1 MAGIAAI
8 PNSGKPKA
16 LIYTPVGRDAWVA
29 RSLVDEAGFVSI
41 AATDLPMFASSL
53 SDDVALGVLTE
64 EAVRSSDLKPIA
76 AWVSAQPSW
85 SDLPFIVL
93 TTRGGGPERNPAAAR
108 LSEVLGN
115 VTFLERPFHATS
127 FISVARTALKGRL
140 RQYEARVRLE
150 ALGEGERRLQTAL
163 AAGRLGA
170 WELELS
176 SMALSASATCKAI
189 FGRRPDD
196 DVTRDDLIASIHPE
210 DRDLVLARLRQ
221 TIDTGR
227 DYSIEH
233 RTIWPDGSL
242 HWTEVH
248 AQLYSDRYGSA
259 RKLVGVCSDTTVRKT
274 IEENLRR
281 LNENL
286 EERVR
291 ERTKEVN
298 AAHQTLLEEV
308 AQRERAEEQLRQSQK
323 MEAIGQLTGGVA
335 HDFNNLLMVVLGNL
349 ELLGKHVAG
358 DAEATRLVDGA
369 IQGARRGAALTQ
381 RLLAFARQQD
391 LQVKPVDLTELVSG
405 MKDLLRRSVGSSI
418 SIETILPATLP
429 PALVDANQLELAL
442 LNLAVNARD
451 AMPDG
456 GTLSISLREEQVAG
470 DDGVLGKG
478 AYLVLAVADS
488 GTGMDAE
495 TLKKAVDP
503 FFSTKELGKGTGLG
517 LSMIHGLAVQLNGA
531 LRLKSEFGIGT
542 TAELWLPA
550 TERRPERAI
559 EAELPVPQ
567 AASRL
572 KILLVDDDALIAMS
586 SVDMLED
593 LGHEVVEANSGAQAL
608 ELISSGQHF
617 DLVITD
623 YSMPGMTGA
632 QLAQAARDIYPALP
646 IVLATGYADLPAGTD
661 IDLPRL
667 AKPYDQAQLA
677 KEIAKA
683 MASETAP
690 LLRSGVDAGG
700 SKPRLSKAND
710 VSDEIGDGAC
720 VV

>member
-1 MAGIAAI
+1 M
-8 PNSGKPKA
+8 
-16 LIYTPVGRDAWVA
+16 
-29 RSLVDEAGFVSI
+29 
-41 AATDLPMFASSL
+41 
-53 SDDVALGVLTE
+53 
-64 EAVRSSDLKPIA
+64 
-76 AWVSAQPSW
+76 
-85 SDLPFIVL
+85 
-93 TTRGGGPERNPAAAR
+93 
-108 LSEVLGN
+108 
-115 VTFLERPFHATS
+115 
-127 FISVARTALKGRL
+127 
-140 RQYEARVRLE
+140 
-150 ALGEGERRLQTAL
+150 
-163 AAGRLGA
+163 
-170 WELELS
+170 
-176 SMALSASATCKAI
+176 
-189 FGRRPDD
+189 
-196 DVTRDDLIASIHPE
+196 
-210 DRDLVLARLRQ
+210 
-221 TIDTGR
+221 
-227 DYSIEH
+227 
-233 RTIWPDGSL
+233 
-242 HWTEVH
+242 
-248 AQLYSDRYGSA
+248 
-259 RKLVGVCSDTTVRKT
+259 
-274 IEENLRR
+274 
-281 LNENL
+281 
-286 EERVR
+286 R
-291 ERTKEVN
+291 ERTREVN

-349 ELLGKHVAG
+349 ELLGKHAAG
-358 DAEATRLVDGA
+358 DAKATRLIDGA
-369 IQGARRGAALTQ
+369 LQGARRGAALTQ

-391 LQVKPVDLTELVSG
+391 LQVKPVDLAELVSG

-418 SIETILPATLP
+418 SIETMLPTTLP

-456 GTLSISLREEQVAG
+456 GTLSISLRQEQVGGNNG
-470 DDGVLGKG
+470 DLGEG
-478 AYLVLAVADS
+478 TYLVLAVADS
-488 GTGMDAE
+488 GTGMDTE

-503 FFSTKELGKGTGLG
+503 FFSTKEIGKGTGLG

-531 LRLKSEFGIGT
+531 LLLTSELGVGT

-550 TERRPERAI
+550 TERRPERPA
-559 EAELPVPQ
+559 EAELPVAQ

-593 LGHEVVEANSGAQAL
+593 LGHEVIEANSGLQAL

-617 DLVITD
+617 DLIITD

-632 QLAQAARDIYPALP
+632 QLAQAARDIHPAVP

-667 AKPYDQAQLA
+667 GKPYNQAQLA

-683 MASETAP
+683 MAGETAP
-690 LLRSGVDAGG
+690 TLRSGSDAAVLE
-700 SKPRLSKAND
+700 PRLSKADD

>member
-8 PNSGKPKA
+8 LNSGKPKA
-16 LIYTPVGRDAWVA
+16 LIYTPAGRDAWVA
-29 RSLVDEAGFVSI
+29 RSLVDEAGLASI
-41 AATDLPMFASSL
+41 AASDLSMFASSL
-53 SDDVALGVLTE
+53 SDDIALGVLTE

-140 RQYEARVRLE
+140 RQYEAQARLE

-189 FGRRPDD
+189 FGRKPDD
-196 DVTRDDLIASIHPE
+196 DVTRDDLIESIHPD

-281 LNENL
+281 LNETL

-358 DAEATRLVDGA
+358 DAKATRLVDGA

-391 LQVKPVDLTELVSG
+391 LQVKPVDLAELVSG
-405 MKDLLRRSVGSSI
+405 MNDLLRRSVGSSI

-470 DDGVLGKG
+470 NEALGKG

-488 GTGMDAE
+488 GTGMDTE

-531 LRLKSEFGIGT
+531 LRLTSELGVGT
-542 TAELWLPA
+542 IAELWLPA
-550 TERRPERAI
+550 TERRPEQPA

-632 QLAQAARDIYPALP
+632 QLAQAARDIHPGLP
-646 IVLATGYADLPAGTD
+646 MVLATGYADLPAGTD

-683 MASETAP
+683 MASEKVP
-690 LLRSGVDAGG
+690 LLRSGGDAGG
-700 SKPRLSKAND
+700 SKPRLSKADD

>member
-1 MAGIAAI
+1 M
-8 PNSGKPKA
+8 
-16 LIYTPVGRDAWVA
+16 IYAPAGRDAQVA
-29 RSLVDEAGFVSI
+29 ASLIDEAGLSSTAVG
-41 AATDLPMFASSL
+41 DLKLFASSL
-53 SDDVALGVLTE
+53 GDEIAVGVLTE
-64 EAVRSSDLKPIA
+64 EAVRGGDLKPIA

-93 TTRGGGPERNPAAAR
+93 TQRGGGPERNPAAAR
-108 LSEVLGN
+108 LSEVLAN

-127 FISVARTALKGRL
+127 FISIARTALNGRL
-140 RQYEARVRLE
+140 RQYEARARLE
-150 ALGEGERRLQTAL
+150 ALSEGERRLQTAL

-176 SMALSASATCKAI
+176 SMLLSTSATCKAI
-189 FGRRPDD
+189 FGRGVDD
-196 DVTRDDLIASIHPE
+196 DVTRDELIASIHPD
-210 DRDLVLARLRQ
+210 DRDLVLASLRR

-227 DYSIEH
+227 DYSMEH
-233 RTIWPDGSL
+233 RTVWPDGSL

-248 AQLYSDRYGSA
+248 AQLYADRYGSG
-259 RKLVGVCSDTTVRKT
+259 RKLVGVCSDTTARKAV
-274 IEENLRR
+274 EENLRR

-291 ERTKEVN
+291 ERTGEVN
-298 AAHQTLLEEV
+298 AAHQTLIEEV

-349 ELLGKHVAG
+349 ELLGKYLAG
-358 DAEATRLVDGA
+358 DAKATRLVDGA
-369 IQGARRGAALTQ
+369 VQGARRGAALTQ

-391 LQVKPVDLTELVSG
+391 LQVKPVDLAELVSG
-405 MKDLLRRSVGSSI
+405 MNDLLRRSVGSSV
-418 SIETILPATLP
+418 SIEAILPATLP

-442 LNLAVNARD
+442 LNLVVNARD

-456 GTLSISLREEQVAG
+456 GTLSISLREEKVVG
-470 DDGVLGKG
+470 DKGDLGEG
-478 AYLVLAVADS
+478 AYLVLAVTDS

-531 LRLKSEFGIGT
+531 LLLTSEPGVGT

-550 TERRPERAI
+550 TEQRPEHP
-559 EAELPVPQ
+559 AETGLPVPQ

-593 LGHEVVEANSGAQAL
+593 LGHQVAEANSGLQAL
-608 ELISSGQHF
+608 ELIRSGQHF
-617 DLVITD
+617 DMMITD

-632 QLAQAARDIYPALP
+632 QLAQAVRAIHPALP
-646 IVLATGYADLPAGTD
+646 IVLATGYADLPAGAD

-667 AKPYDQAQLA
+667 GKPYNQAQLA
-677 KEIAKA
+677 KEITKV
-683 MASETAP
+683 MAGERAP
-690 LLRSGVDAGG
+690 IPRSGSGA
-700 SKPRLSKAND
+700 SASRSRLSKSD
-710 VSDEIGDGAC
+710 DRCDEIGDGAC

>member
-8 PNSGKPKA
+8 PNSVKPKA
-16 LIYTPVGRDAWVA
+16 LIYTPAGRDAQVA
-29 RSLVDEAGFVSI
+29 VSLIDEAGLSSI
-41 AATDLPMFASSL
+41 AAADLNVFASL
-53 SDDVALGVLTE
+53 LNDEIALGVLTE
-64 EAVRSSDLKPIA
+64 EAVRWSDLKPIA

-127 FISVARTALKGRL
+127 FISIARTALKGRL
-140 RQYEARVRLE
+140 RQYEAQAQLE

-176 SMALSASATCKAI
+176 SMALSASATCKAV
-189 FGRRPDD
+189 FGRKPDD
-196 DVTRDDLIASIHPE
+196 DVTHDDLIASIHPE
-210 DRDLVLARLRQ
+210 DRDLVLARLRE

-233 RTIWPDGSL
+233 RTIWPDGSP

-358 DAEATRLVDGA
+358 DAKATRLVEGA
-369 IQGARRGAALTQ
+369 VQGARRGAALTQ

-391 LQVKPVDLTELVSG
+391 LQVKPVDLAELVSG
-405 MKDLLRRSVGSSI
+405 MNDLLRRSVGSSI
-418 SIETILPATLP
+418 SIETNLPTSLP

-456 GTLSISLREEQVAG
+456 GTLSISLREENVAG
-470 DDGVLGKG
+470 DKGDLGEG
-478 AYLVLAVADS
+478 PYLVLAVADC

-531 LRLKSEFGIGT
+531 LRLTSELGVGT

-550 TERRPERAI
+550 TAWRTEVP
-559 EAELPVPQ
+559 AESEVVVEQ
-567 AASRL
+567 AASKL

-593 LGHEVVEANSGAQAL
+593 LGHEVVEANSGSQAL
-608 ELISSGQHF
+608 ELIRSGQHF

-632 QLAQAARDIYPALP
+632 QLAQAARDIRPALP
-646 IVLATGYADLPAGTD
+646 IVLATGYADLPSGTD

-667 AKPYDQAQLA
+667 GKPYNQAQLA
-677 KEIAKA
+677 KEITKA
-683 MASETAP
+683 MAGEMAPVLISGSDIRGPGPTAP
-690 LLRSGVDAGG
+690 LAFSNVQRTL
-700 SKPRLSKAND
+700 
-710 VSDEIGDGAC
+710 
-720 VV
+720 

>member
-1 MAGIAAI
+1 M
-8 PNSGKPKA
+8 
-16 LIYTPVGRDAWVA
+16 T
-29 RSLVDEAGFVSI
+29 SI
-41 AATDLPMFASSL
+41 AAADLSMFASSL
-53 SDDVALGVLTE
+53 SEDIALGVLTE

-93 TTRGGGPERNPAAAR
+93 TIRGGGPERNPAAAR

-140 RQYEARVRLE
+140 RQYEARARLE

-176 SMALSASATCKAI
+176 SMALSASATCKAV
-189 FGRRPDD
+189 FGRGADD
-196 DVTRDDLIASIHPE
+196 DVTRDDLIASIHPD
-210 DRDLVLARLRQ
+210 DRDGVLASLRR
-221 TIDTGR
+221 TIDTGH

-248 AQLYSDRYGSA
+248 AQLYTDRYGSA
-259 RKLVGVCSDTTVRKT
+259 RKLVGVCSDTTARKT

-291 ERTKEVN
+291 ERTREVN

-358 DAEATRLVDGA
+358 DVKAMRLIDGA
-369 IQGARRGAALTQ
+369 LQGARRGAALTQ

-391 LQVKPVDLTELVSG
+391 LQVKPVDLAELVSG
-405 MKDLLRRSVGSSI
+405 MNDLLRRSVGSSV
-418 SIETILPATLP
+418 SIETMLPATLP

-470 DDGVLGKG
+470 NGGDLGEG

-531 LRLKSEFGIGT
+531 LLLTSQLGVGT

-550 TERRPERAI
+550 TERRPERLA
-559 EAELPVPQ
+559 EAEFTVPQ

-593 LGHEVVEANSGAQAL
+593 LGHEVVEANSGSEAL
-608 ELISSGQHF
+608 ELIRGGQHF

-632 QLAQAARDIYPALP
+632 QLAEAARNILPALP

-667 AKPYDQAQLA
+667 GKPYNQAQLA
-677 KEIAKA
+677 REISKA
-683 MASETAP
+683 MAGEAVP
-690 LLRSGVDAGG
+690 VPRSASGG
-700 SKPRLSKAND
+700 GASGHRLSKPD
-710 VSDEIGDGAC
+710 DISDEIGDGAC

>member
-1 MAGIAAI
+1 MRVAAI
-8 PNSGKPKA
+8 PDHGKPRA
-16 LIYTPVGRDAWVA
+16 LIYTPAGRDASVA
-29 RSLVDEAGFVSI
+29 VSLIDEAGLASI
-41 AATDLPMFASSL
+41 AATDLSMFSSSL
-53 SDDVALGVLTE
+53 SDDIALGVLAE
-64 EAVRSSDLKPIA
+64 EAVRSSDLTAIA

-93 TTRGGGPERNPAAAR
+93 TTRGGGPERNPGAAR

-127 FISVARTALKGRL
+127 FISIVRTALKGRH
-140 RQYEARVRLE
+140 RQYEARAQLE
-150 ALGEGERRLQTAL
+150 ALSEGERRLQTAL
-163 AAGRLGA
+163 VAGRLGA

-176 SMALSASATCKAI
+176 SKALSVSPTCKEI
-189 FGRRPDD
+189 FGRSADDEVTYEGLIESIYPDD
-196 DVTRDDLIASIHPE
+196 RP
-210 DRDLVLARLRQ
+210 LVEARLRQ

-248 AQLYSDRYGSA
+248 AQLYTDRYGAA
-259 RKLVGVCSDTTVRKT
+259 RKLVGVCSDTTARKT
-274 IEENLRR
+274 AEDNLKR
-281 LNENL
+281 LNETL

-291 ERTKEVN
+291 ERTTEVN

-358 DAEATRLVDGA
+358 DAKATRLVDGA
-369 IQGARRGAALTQ
+369 LQGARRGAALTQ

-391 LQVKPVDLTELVSG
+391 LQVRPVDLAELVTG
-405 MKDLLRRSVGSSI
+405 MNDLLQRSVGSSI
-418 SIETILPATLP
+418 NIDAILPVALP
-429 PALVDANQLELAL
+429 PAMVDANQLELAL

-451 AMPDG
+451 AMPEG
-456 GTLSISLREEQVAG
+456 GRLAISLREEQVVG
-470 DDGVLGKG
+470 KDGGLREGS
-478 AYLVLAVADS
+478 YLVLAVADS
-488 GTGMDAE
+488 GTGMDPE
-495 TLKKAVDP
+495 TLKRAVEP
-503 FFSTKELGKGTGLG
+503 FFSTKEIGKGTGLG

-531 LRLKSEFGIGT
+531 LVLTSELGVGT

-550 TERRPERAI
+550 TEWCLERPAE
-559 EAELPVPQ
+559 ELPVPE
-567 AASRL
+567 AAPRL
-572 KILLVDDDALIAMS
+572 KILLVDDDTLIAMS

-593 LGHEVVEANSGAQAL
+593 LGHEAVEANSGSEAL
-608 ELISSGQHF
+608 ALIRSGEHF

-632 QLAQAARDIYPALP
+632 QLAQSVRNMLPTLP
-646 IVLATGYADLPAGTD
+646 IVLATGYADLPAGSD
-661 IDLPRL
+661 VDLPRL

-683 MASETAP
+683 MSVETTP
-690 LLRSGVDAGG
+690 ILRSSRIANASV
-700 SKPRLSKAND
+700 PRFAKAD
-710 VSDEIGDGAC
+710 DCCDEIGDGVR

>member
-1 MAGIAAI
+1 MAAI
-8 PNSGKPKA
+8 PNSHKPKA
-16 LIYTPVGRDAWVA
+16 LIYTPAGRDARVA
-29 RSLVDEAGFVSI
+29 ISLVEEAGLSSI
-41 AATDLPMFASSL
+41 AAADLAVFASSL
-53 SDDVALGVLTE
+53 NDEIALGVLTE
-64 EAVRSSDLKPIA
+64 EAVRWSDLKPIA
-76 AWVSAQPSW
+76 AWVSTQPSW

-93 TTRGGGPERNPAAAR
+93 TQRGGGPERNPAAAR

-140 RQYEARVRLE
+140 RQYEARTRLE
-150 ALGEGERRLQTAL
+150 ALSEGERRLQTAL
-163 AAGRLGA
+163 AAGHLGA

-176 SMALSASATCKAI
+176 SMTLSASATCKAI
-189 FGRRPDD
+189 FGRRAD
-196 DVTRDDLIASIHPE
+196 DVFGYDQLIASIHPD
-210 DRDLVLARLRQ
+210 DRNLVQANLDR
-221 TIDTGR
+221 TIETGR

-233 RTIWPDGSL
+233 RTIWLDGSV
-242 HWTEVH
+242 HWAEVQ
-248 AQLYSDRYGSA
+248 AQLYTDRYGSA
-259 RKLVGVCSDTTVRKT
+259 KKLVGVSSDTTARKT
-274 IEENLRR
+274 AEENLRR

-291 ERTKEVN
+291 ERTREVN

-349 ELLGKHVAG
+349 ELLGRHVKG
-358 DAEATRLVDGA
+358 DAKATRLVDGA
-369 IQGARRGAALTQ
+369 LQGARRGAALTQ
-381 RLLAFARQQD
+381 RLLAFARRQD
-391 LQVKPVDLTELVSG
+391 LQVKPVDLAELVSG
-405 MKDLLRRSVGSSI
+405 MNDLLRRSVGPSV
-418 SIETILPATLP
+418 SIETSLPAMLP

-456 GTLSISLREEQVAG
+456 GTLTISLREEQVAS
-470 DDGVLGKG
+470 DDNDISEG
-478 AYLVLAVADS
+478 AYLVLAVADT
-488 GTGMDAE
+488 GTGMDPE

-517 LSMIHGLAVQLNGA
+517 LSMIHGLAVQLDGV
-531 LRLKSEFGIGT
+531 LRLTSKVGTGT

-550 TERRPERAI
+550 TEPGIEQPAETAPSDARAM
-559 EAELPVPQ
+559 Q
-567 AASRL
+567 RL

-586 SVDMLED
+586 SVDMIED
-593 LGHEVVEANSGAQAL
+593 LGHEVVEANSGSEAL
-608 ELISSGQHF
+608 ERIRSGEHF
-617 DLVITD
+617 DMMITD

-632 QLAQAARDIYPALP
+632 QLAQATRDIYPALP

-667 AKPYDQAQLA
+667 GKPYNQAQLA
-677 KEIAKA
+677 REI
-683 MASETAP
+683 
-690 LLRSGVDAGG
+690 
-700 SKPRLSKAND
+700 SKAVANETGP
-710 VSDEIGDGAC
+710 VLKSNG
-720 VV
+720 

>member
-1 MAGIAAI
+1 M
-8 PNSGKPKA
+8 PNSRNPKA
-16 LIYTPVGRDAWVA
+16 LIYAPAGRDAQVA
-29 RSLVDEAGFVSI
+29 ASLTDEAGLSSI
-41 AATDLPMFASSL
+41 AVADLNLFASSL
-53 SDDVALGVLTE
+53 DDDVAVGVLTE
-64 EAVRSSDLKPIA
+64 EAVRGSDLTPVA
-76 AWVSAQPSW
+76 AWVAAQPSW

-93 TTRGGGPERNPAAAR
+93 TQRGGGPEQNPAAAR

-127 FISVARTALKGRL
+127 FVSIARTALKGRL
-140 RQYEARVRLE
+140 RQYEARTRLE
-150 ALGEGERRLQTAL
+150 ALSEGERRLQTAL

-176 SMALSASATCKAI
+176 SMALSTSATCKAV
-189 FGRRPDD
+189 FGRGPDD
-196 DVTRDDLIASIHPE
+196 DVTRDDLIASIHPD
-210 DRDLVLARLRQ
+210 DRDFVLERLRQ

-227 DYSIEH
+227 DYSLEH

-248 AQLYSDRYGSA
+248 AQLYADRYGSA
-259 RKLVGVCSDTTVRKT
+259 RKLVGVCSDTTARKT

-291 ERTKEVN
+291 ERTREVN

-349 ELLGKHVAG
+349 ELLGKYVAG
-358 DAEATRLVDGA
+358 DAKATRLVDGA
-369 IQGARRGAALTQ
+369 VQGARRGAALTQ

-391 LQVKPVDLTELVSG
+391 LQVKPVDLGDLVTG
-405 MKDLLRRSVGSSI
+405 MNDLLRRSVGSSV

-451 AMPDG
+451 AMPAG
-456 GTLSISLREEQVAG
+456 GTLCISLREERVASNGG
-470 DDGVLGKG
+470 DLNEGN
-478 AYLVLAVADS
+478 YLVLAVADS

-531 LRLKSEFGIGT
+531 LLLTSELGVGT

-550 TERRPERAI
+550 TEQRPEQAN
-559 EAELPVPQ
+559 EAALPDSDTAP
-567 AASRL
+567 RL

-593 LGHEVVEANSGAQAL
+593 LGHEVVEANSGLEAL
-608 ELISSGQHF
+608 ELIRNGQPF

-632 QLAQAARDIYPALP
+632 QLAEAARDILPALP

-667 AKPYDQAQLA
+667 AKPYNQAQLA
-677 KEIAKA
+677 KEISKAVAAEAAPVPRSGSGAGASGSRLAKA
-683 MASETAP
+683 DD
-690 LLRSGVDAGG
+690 RC
-700 SKPRLSKAND
+700 
-710 VSDEIGDGAC
+710 DEIGDGAC

>member
-8 PNSGKPKA
+8 PNSSKPKA
-16 LIYTPVGRDAWVA
+16 LIYAPAGRDAWVA
-29 RSLVDEAGFVSI
+29 RSLVDEAGLTSI
-41 AATDLPMFASSL
+41 AAADLSMFASSL
-53 SDDVALGVLTE
+53 SEDIALGVLTE

-93 TTRGGGPERNPAAAR
+93 TIRGGGPERNPAAAR

-140 RQYEARVRLE
+140 RQYEARARLE

-176 SMALSASATCKAI
+176 SMALSASATCKAV
-189 FGRRPDD
+189 FGRGADD
-196 DVTRDDLIASIHPE
+196 DVTRDDLIASIHPD
-210 DRDLVLARLRQ
+210 DRDGVLASLRR
-221 TIDTGR
+221 TIDTGH

-248 AQLYSDRYGSA
+248 AQLYTDRYGSA
-259 RKLVGVCSDTTVRKT
+259 RKLVGVCSDTTARKT

-291 ERTKEVN
+291 ERTREVN

-358 DAEATRLVDGA
+358 DVKAMRLIDGA
-369 IQGARRGAALTQ
+369 LQGARRGAALTQ

-391 LQVKPVDLTELVSG
+391 LQVKPVDLAELVSG
-405 MKDLLRRSVGSSI
+405 MNDLLRRSVGSSV
-418 SIETILPATLP
+418 SIETMLPATLP

-470 DDGVLGKG
+470 NGGDLGEG

-531 LRLKSEFGIGT
+531 LLLTSQLGVGT

-550 TERRPERAI
+550 TERRPERLA
-559 EAELPVPQ
+559 EAEFTVPQ

-593 LGHEVVEANSGAQAL
+593 LGHEVVEANSGSEAL
-608 ELISSGQHF
+608 ELIRGGQHF

-632 QLAQAARDIYPALP
+632 QLAEAARNILPALP

-667 AKPYDQAQLA
+667 GKPYNQAQLA
-677 KEIAKA
+677 REISKA
-683 MASETAP
+683 MAGEAVP
-690 LLRSGVDAGG
+690 VPRSASGG
-700 SKPRLSKAND
+700 GASGHRLSKPD
-710 VSDEIGDGAC
+710 DISDEIGDGAC

>member
-1 MAGIAAI
+1 M
-8 PNSGKPKA
+8 
-16 LIYTPVGRDAWVA
+16 IYAPAGRDAQVA
-29 RSLVDEAGFVSI
+29 ASLTDEAGLSSI
-41 AATDLPMFASSL
+41 AVADLNLFASSL
-53 SDDVALGVLTE
+53 DDDVAVGVLTE
-64 EAVRSSDLKPIA
+64 EAVRGSDLTPVA
-76 AWVSAQPSW
+76 AWVAAQPSW

-93 TTRGGGPERNPAAAR
+93 TQRGGGPEQNPAAAR

-127 FISVARTALKGRL
+127 FVSIARTALKGRL
-140 RQYEARVRLE
+140 RQYEARTRLE
-150 ALGEGERRLQTAL
+150 ALSEGERRLQTAL

-176 SMALSASATCKAI
+176 SMALTASATCKAV
-189 FGRRPDD
+189 FGRGPDD
-196 DVTRDDLIASIHPE
+196 DVTRDDLIASIHPD
-210 DRDLVLARLRQ
+210 DRDFVLERLRQ

-227 DYSIEH
+227 DYSLEH

-248 AQLYSDRYGSA
+248 AQLYADRYGSA
-259 RKLVGVCSDTTVRKT
+259 RKLVGVCSDTTARKT

-291 ERTKEVN
+291 ERTREVN

-349 ELLGKHVAG
+349 ELLGKYVAG
-358 DAEATRLVDGA
+358 DAKATRLVDGA
-369 IQGARRGAALTQ
+369 VQGARRGAALTQ

-391 LQVKPVDLTELVSG
+391 LQVKPVDLGDLVTG
-405 MKDLLRRSVGSSI
+405 MNDLLRRSVGSSV

-451 AMPDG
+451 AMPAG
-456 GTLSISLREEQVAG
+456 GTLRISLRQERVAG
-470 DDGVLGKG
+470 KG
-478 AYLVLAVADS
+478 GDLNEGNYLVLAVADC

-531 LRLKSEFGIGT
+531 LLLTSELGVGT

-550 TERRPERAI
+550 TEQRPEQAN
-559 EAELPVPQ
+559 EAALPDSDTAP
-567 AASRL
+567 RL

-593 LGHEVVEANSGAQAL
+593 LGHEVVEANSGLEAL
-608 ELISSGQHF
+608 ELIRNGQPF

-623 YSMPGMTGA
+623 YSMPGMTGG
-632 QLAQAARDIYPALP
+632 QLAEAARDILPALP

-667 AKPYDQAQLA
+667 AKPYNQAQLA
-677 KEIAKA
+677 KEISKAVAAEAAPVPRSGSGAGASGSRLAKA
-683 MASETAP
+683 DD
-690 LLRSGVDAGG
+690 RC
-700 SKPRLSKAND
+700 
-710 VSDEIGDGAC
+710 DEIGDGAC

>member
-16 LIYTPVGRDAWVA
+16 LIYTPAGRDAQVA
-29 RSLVDEAGFVSI
+29 VSLIDEAGLSSI
-41 AATDLPMFASSL
+41 TAADLNVFASL
-53 SDDVALGVLTE
+53 LNDEIALGVLTE
-64 EAVRSSDLKPIA
+64 EAVRWSDLKPIA

-127 FISVARTALKGRL
+127 FISIARTALKGRL
-140 RQYEARVRLE
+140 RQYEAQAQLE

-176 SMALSASATCKAI
+176 SMALSASATCKAV
-189 FGRRPDD
+189 FGRKPDD
-196 DVTRDDLIASIHPE
+196 DVTRDDLIASIHPD
-210 DRDLVLARLRQ
+210 DRDLVVARLRE

-259 RKLVGVCSDTTVRKT
+259 RKLVGVCSDTTARKT

-291 ERTKEVN
+291 ERTREVN

-308 AQRERAEEQLRQSQK
+308 AQREKAEEQLRQSQK

-349 ELLGKHVAG
+349 ELLGKHVAV
-358 DAEATRLVDGA
+358 DAKATRLVEGA
-369 IQGARRGAALTQ
+369 VQGARRGAALTQ

-391 LQVKPVDLTELVSG
+391 LQVKPVDLAELVSG
-405 MKDLLRRSVGSSI
+405 MNDLLRRSVGSSI
-418 SIETILPATLP
+418 SIETNLPTSLP

-456 GTLSISLREEQVAG
+456 GALSISLREENVAG
-470 DDGVLGKG
+470 DKGGLGEG
-478 AYLVLAVADS
+478 PYLVLAVADC

-531 LRLKSEFGIGT
+531 LRLTSELGVGT

-550 TERRPERAI
+550 TAWRTEVP
-559 EAELPVPQ
+559 AESEVVVEQ
-567 AASRL
+567 AASKL

-593 LGHEVVEANSGAQAL
+593 LGHEVVEANSGSQAL
-608 ELISSGQHF
+608 ELIRSGQHF

-632 QLAQAARDIYPALP
+632 QLAQAARDIRPALP
-646 IVLATGYADLPAGTD
+646 IVLATGYADLPSGTD

-667 AKPYDQAQLA
+667 GKPYNQAQLA
-677 KEIAKA
+677 KEITKA
-683 MASETAP
+683 MVGEMAPVLISGSDIRGPGPTAP
-690 LLRSGVDAGG
+690 LAFSNVQRTL
-700 SKPRLSKAND
+700 
-710 VSDEIGDGAC
+710 
-720 VV
+720 

>member
-1 MAGIAAI
+1 M
-8 PNSGKPKA
+8 PNSRNPKA
-16 LIYTPVGRDAWVA
+16 LIYAPAGRDAQVA
-29 RSLVDEAGFVSI
+29 ASLTDEAGLSSI
-41 AATDLPMFASSL
+41 AVADLNLFASSL
-53 SDDVALGVLTE
+53 DDDVAVGVLTE
-64 EAVRSSDLKPIA
+64 EAVRGSDLTPVA
-76 AWVSAQPSW
+76 AWVAAQPSW

-93 TTRGGGPERNPAAAR
+93 TQRGGGPEQNPAAAR

-127 FISVARTALKGRL
+127 FVSIARTALKGRL
-140 RQYEARVRLE
+140 RQYEARTRLE
-150 ALGEGERRLQTAL
+150 ALSEGERRLQTAL

-176 SMALSASATCKAI
+176 SMALTASATCKAV
-189 FGRRPDD
+189 FGRGPDD
-196 DVTRDDLIASIHPE
+196 DVTRDDLIASIHPD
-210 DRDLVLARLRQ
+210 DRDFVLERLRQ

-227 DYSIEH
+227 DYSLEH

-248 AQLYSDRYGSA
+248 AQLYADRYGSA
-259 RKLVGVCSDTTVRKT
+259 RKLVGVCSDTTARKT

-291 ERTKEVN
+291 ERTREVN

-349 ELLGKHVAG
+349 ELLGKYVAG
-358 DAEATRLVDGA
+358 DAKATRLVDGA
-369 IQGARRGAALTQ
+369 VQGARRGAALTQ

-391 LQVKPVDLTELVSG
+391 LQVKPVDLGDLVTG
-405 MKDLLRRSVGSSI
+405 MNDLLRRSVGSSV

-451 AMPDG
+451 AMPAG
-456 GTLSISLREEQVAG
+456 GTLRISLRQERVAG
-470 DDGVLGKG
+470 KG
-478 AYLVLAVADS
+478 GDLNEGNYLVLAVADC

-531 LRLKSEFGIGT
+531 LLLTSELGVGT

-550 TERRPERAI
+550 TEQRPEQAN
-559 EAELPVPQ
+559 EAALPDSDTAP
-567 AASRL
+567 RL

-593 LGHEVVEANSGAQAL
+593 LGHEVVEANSGLEAL
-608 ELISSGQHF
+608 ELIRNGQPF

-632 QLAQAARDIYPALP
+632 QLAEAARDILPALP

-667 AKPYDQAQLA
+667 AKPYNQAQLA
-677 KEIAKA
+677 KEISKAVAAEAAPVPRSGSGAGASGSRLAKA
-683 MASETAP
+683 DD
-690 LLRSGVDAGG
+690 RC
-700 SKPRLSKAND
+700 
-710 VSDEIGDGAC
+710 DEIGDGAC

>member
-1 MAGIAAI
+1 MVGIAAI

-16 LIYTPVGRDAWVA
+16 LIYAPAGRDAWVA
-29 RSLVDEAGFVSI
+29 ISLIEEAGLASI
-41 AATDLPMFASSL
+41 AAADLSMFASSL
-53 SDDVALGVLTE
+53 SDDIAFGVLTE
-64 EAVRSSDLKPIA
+64 EAVRSSDLKAIA

-93 TTRGGGPERNPAAAR
+93 TTRGGGPERNPGAAR

-127 FISVARTALKGRL
+127 FISVARTALKGRQ
-140 RQYEARVRLE
+140 RQYEARAQLE
-150 ALGEGERRLQTAL
+150 ALSEGERRLQTAL

-176 SMALSASATCKAI
+176 SMALSVSATCKAI
-189 FGRRPDD
+189 FGRDPDD
-196 DVTRDDLIASIHPE
+196 EVTYDDLIASIHPE
-210 DRDLVLARLRQ
+210 DRNLVQASLRQ

-248 AQLYSDRYGSA
+248 AQLYADRYGSA
-259 RKLVGVCSDTTVRKT
+259 KKLVGVCSDTTARKT
-274 IEENLRR
+274 AEENLRR

-291 ERTKEVN
+291 ERTREVN
-298 AAHQTLLEEV
+298 AAHQTLIEEV

-358 DAEATRLVDGA
+358 DAKATRLVEGA
-369 IQGARRGAALTQ
+369 LQGARRGAALTQ

-391 LQVKPVDLTELVSG
+391 LQVKPVDLAELVFG
-405 MKDLLRRSVGSSI
+405 MNDLLRRSVGPSV
-418 SIETILPATLP
+418 SIETMLPAALP
-429 PALVDANQLELAL
+429 PALADANQLELAL

-451 AMPDG
+451 AMPEG
-456 GTLSISLREEQVAG
+456 GTLCISLREEQVIG
-470 DDGVLGKG
+470 NDRDVREGS
-478 AYLVLAVADS
+478 YLVLAVADS
-488 GTGMDAE
+488 GIGMDAD

-517 LSMIHGLAVQLNGA
+517 LSMIHGLAIQLNGA
-531 LRLKSEFGIGT
+531 LVLKSDVGVGT

-550 TERRPERAI
+550 TGLRPERPVD
-559 EAELPVPQ
+559 ELPAPQ

-572 KILLVDDDALIAMS
+572 RILLVDDDALIAMS

-593 LGHEVVEANSGAQAL
+593 LGHEVVEANSGSEAL
-608 ELISSGQHF
+608 ELIRSGEHF
-617 DLVITD
+617 DLMITD

-632 QLAQAARDIYPALP
+632 QLAQSARGLYPHLP

-667 AKPYDQAQLA
+667 AKPYNQTQLA
-677 KEIAKA
+677 KEITKA
-683 MASETAP
+683 MASAAP
-690 LLRSGVDAGG
+690 PILRPGRNAGASGAN
-700 SKPRLSKAND
+700 LSKAD
-710 VSDEIGDGAC
+710 DSRDEIGDGAC